1 MVRTSGCVGPRTR
14 RIFSAAGP
22 GEGFPRR
29 REFKSSVMTAFG
41 ACLLLSG
48 LPAAAAEGA
57 SSEAEGEGGDRAE
70 NSFPVQGEVPQ
81 LIPRGAARSDLSGS
95 SGPGL
100 DALLQ
105 LPNSFRSRETPSV
118 AGANEA
124 DWRRRFVNS
133 ELELSSAREELDRS
147 KRELVAVAE
156 GGAASNAE
164 YEIDLAAALAQ
175 VEAGLPLDPSKC
187 IMPPADQDHAA
198 AIPSDAYAYHTNAL
212 TPAETT
218 ALITHT
224 PASVSK
230 QIMNTHIHLPP

>member
-29 REFKSSVMTAFG
+29 REFKSSVMMAFG

-57 SSEAEGEGGDRAE
+57 SSETEGEGGDRAE

-124 DWRRRFVNS
+124 EWRRRFVNS
-133 ELELSSAREELDRS
+133 ERELSSAREELARS
-147 KRELVAVAE
+147 KRELDAVAE
-156 GGAASNAE
+156 GGGSSQWAVAPPGASNSGGPSISPLSFKHREAVRRSRE
-164 YEIDLAAALAQ
+164 ALDAADRALRELRIEADLAG
-175 VEAGLPLDPSKC
+175 V
-187 IMPPADQDHAA
+187 PPAWRSAA
-198 AIPSDAYAYHTNAL
+198 APGSTRAL
-212 TPAETT
+212 GR
-218 ALITHT
+218 
-224 PASVSK
+224 
-230 QIMNTHIHLPP
+230 